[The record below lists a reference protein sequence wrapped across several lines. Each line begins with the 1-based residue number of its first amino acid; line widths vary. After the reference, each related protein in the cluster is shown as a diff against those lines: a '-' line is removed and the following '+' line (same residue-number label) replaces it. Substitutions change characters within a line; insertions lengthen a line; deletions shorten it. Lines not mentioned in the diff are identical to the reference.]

1 MMRMHIID
9 VTVMVNMMFTFT
21 EDENNDVYNYGDEKV
36 MFIYMGDDKGDV
48 LKIMVTIDWCL
59 FKLWWRI
66 WWGIFIFGDENGDV

>member
-48 LKIMVTIDWCL
+48 LKIMVTID
-59 FKLWWRI
+59 
-66 WWGIFIFGDENGDV
+66 